1 MKNKS
6 MNMMIMI
13 FLIATDYI
21 TVQSVNFNTRTYI
34 NNHNLLMYIIFFMK
48 KEAFVMYHEKSTFY
62 IPEIVQGKESNLQ
75 IKVNCTEHI
84 SYTVTQPNMAFG
96 KTYQCAL

>member
-1 MKNKS
+1 

-34 NNHNLLMYIIFFMK
+34 NNHYSLMYIIFLMK
-48 KEAFVMYHEKSTFY
+48 KEAFVMYDE
-62 IPEIVQGKESNLQ
+62 
-75 IKVNCTEHI
+75 
-84 SYTVTQPNMAFG
+84 
-96 KTYQCAL
+96 